1 MRSEI
6 EIKMVQLDQK
16 LEKQARDLE
25 DKIQL
30 SKTETLLMFESKQ
43 EQLEQ
48 TMEQKIE
55 NNRVLWSELASDLS
69 SDDNNL
75 TVAVDKRIEN
85 KMNTM
90 SKELNTTQ
98 DLIHTTR
105 MEANEER
112 EKDRR
117 KNNIVIYRVP
127 ESSANLLKDRS
138 AEDTKTIMKFFNE
151 GLTAG
156 VDEQDILKVMRL
168 GRFSDINQSDSA
180 DGSTPHVRPL
190 LVSFTNYSIKNLI
203 MNSLYK
209 LKSAGRL
216 FKSFIVTHDMTDLE
230 RSQCKEKVE
239 EAKQRTASDGSGEF
253 RYVVRG
259 QPGKMEVI
267 SIRNRYQQGI

>member
-1 MRSEI
+1 MTLRCIKRELICARELVQMKTEVRSEI

-30 SKTETLLMFESKQ
+30 SKTETLLMLESKQ

-55 NNRVLWSELASDLS
+55 NNRVLWRELASDLS

-75 TVAVDKRIEN
+75 TIAVDKRIEN

-90 SKELNTTQ
+90 SKELNTTR
-98 DLIHTTR
+98 DIIHTAR

-112 EKDRR
+112 EKERR

-127 ESSANLLKDRS
+127 ESSTNLLKDRS
-138 AEDTKTIMKFFNE
+138 VEDTKTIMKFFNE

-190 LVSFTNYSIKNLI
+190 LVSFNNYSI
-203 MNSLYK
+203 SLNP
-209 LKSAGRL
+209 LVVSSSPSL
-216 FKSFIVTHDMTDLE
+216 SLMT
-230 RSQCKEKVE
+230 
-239 EAKQRTASDGSGEF
+239 
-253 RYVVRG
+253 
-259 QPGKMEVI
+259 
-267 SIRNRYQQGI
+267 